1 VVSGVETL
9 NFLKKS
15 LGVIIKR
22 LEESGVVSLPS
33 FADHSFVPE
42 LEVDDVGVSLSLP
55 GMVFKVRNVG
65 DAPVLV
71 NLDRPVGE
79 EYLRVWPGTY
89 RVIPRISG
97 TVYLK
102 APTGFKTKVELEVL
116 RA

>member
-1 VVSGVETL
+1 VSGVETL

-22 LEESGVVSLPS
+22 LESAGVVSLPS

-42 LEVDDVGVSLSLP
+42 LEVDDVGVSLP
-55 GMVFKVRNVG
+55 INGMVFKVRNVG

-89 RVIPRISG
+89 RVIPRISS
-97 TVYLK
+97 TVHLK
-102 APTGFKTKVELEVL
+102 APAGYRTRVEVEVL
-116 RA
+116 KG

>member
-1 VVSGVETL
+1 VSGVETL

-22 LEESGVVSLPS
+22 LESAGVVSLPS

-89 RVIPRISG
+89 RVVPRISNIL
-97 TVYLK
+97 Y
-102 APTGFKTKVELEVL
+102 L
-116 RA
+116 RAPKGYRTRVEVEVFKG